1 MFSLDGSH
9 LQMKRK
15 ELLWTSATTL
25 QTKPKQEFAFNV
37 LSLDGSHM
45 QMKRIELLWTSAKPK
60 QELAF
65 NVLSLDGSHMQMKR
79 IEPLWTSAKPKQE
92 LAFNVL
98 SLDGSH
104 MQMKRIELL
113 WTSAKPK
120 QEFAFNVL
128 FSKWLSHANEKNRTY
143 FWTSTTTLQT
153 KSKQKCVMTTPKK
166 YETKHSVSN
175 HAQDRHSFPV
185 LYRGRPGPKV
195 LS

>member
-79 IEPLWTSAKPKQE
+79 IE
-92 LAFNVL
+92 
-98 SLDGSH
+98 
-104 MQMKRIELL
+104 LL
-113 WTSAKPK
+113 
-120 QEFAFNVL
+120 
-128 FSKWLSHANEKNRTY
+128 
-143 FWTSTTTLQT
+143 WTSTTTLQT

-175 HAQDRHSFPV
+175 HAQDHHSFPV